1 MSAATPGN
9 AEFPS
14 TQWSLI
20 AAAAATKDE
29 QSAAALADLCSRY
42 WYPVYAFIRRRGARA
57 EDAADLTQEFFAT
70 LLEKDY
76 LEDVDPLRGRFRSF
90 LLIAVARFV
99 SKQRDKAA
107 AQKRGGGRQILSL
120 DLQEGERRYTREPI
134 HDWTPERVFDRK
146 WAVTVLDQTL
156 ASLRE
161 EHDATGKGEQF
172 ERLKVYLTGDAG
184 ALPLAQLAEQLGTTE
199 GAVKV
204 AIHRLRQK
212 YRDRL
217 RKLVAQT
224 VAKPDDVEDE
234 LRQLLAALRSN

>member
-1 MSAATPGN
+1 MSGSSPGN

-20 AAAAATKDE
+20 AAAAAGKDE
-29 QSAAALADLCSRY
+29 LSTTALADLCGQY
-42 WYPVYAFIRRRGARA
+42 WYPVYAFIRRRGAQA

-70 LLEKDY
+70 LLEKGY
-76 LEDVDPLRGRFRSF
+76 LEDVDPLRGRFRAF
-90 LLIAVARFV
+90 LLTAVARFV

-107 AQKRGGGRQILSL
+107 AQKRGGGQRILSL
-120 DLQEGERRYTREPI
+120 DLQEGERRYSREPA
-134 HDWTPERVFDRK
+134 HDWTAERLFDRK

-161 EHDATGKGEQF
+161 EHRAAGKEEQF
-172 ERLKVYLTGDAG
+172 ERLKVYLTGEAG
-184 ALPLAQLAEQLGTTE
+184 ALPLVRLAEELGTSE

-212 YRDRL
+212 YRERL

-224 VAKPDDVEDE
+224 VATPDDVEDE

>member
-1 MSAATPGN
+1 MSAATSGN

-20 AAAAATKDE
+20 AAAAACKDE
-29 QSAAALADLCSRY
+29 QSATALADLCGQY
-42 WYPVYAFIRRRGARA
+42 WYPVYAFIRRRGAHA

-90 LLIAVARFV
+90 LLTAVARFV

-107 AQKRGGGRQILSL
+107 AQKRGGRRRTLSL
-120 DLQEGERRYTREPI
+120 DFDEGERRYAREPA
-134 HDWTPERVFDRK
+134 HDWTAERVFDRK
-146 WAVTVLDQTL
+146 WAVAVLDQTL

-161 EHDATGKGEQF
+161 EHIAAGKGEYF
-172 ERLKVYLTGDAG
+172 ERLKVYLTGEAG
-184 ALPLAQLAEQLGTTE
+184 ALPLAQLAEQLGTSE

-212 YRDRL
+212 YRERL
-217 RKLVAQT
+217 RTLVAQT
-224 VAKPDDVEDE
+224 VATPDDVEDE
-234 LRQLLAALRSN
+234 LRELLAALRSN